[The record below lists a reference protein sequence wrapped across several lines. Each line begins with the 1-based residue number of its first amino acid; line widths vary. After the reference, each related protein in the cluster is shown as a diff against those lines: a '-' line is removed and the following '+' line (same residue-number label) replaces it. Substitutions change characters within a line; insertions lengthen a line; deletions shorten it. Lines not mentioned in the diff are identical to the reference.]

1 MKIMKLKYI
10 LPAAVLCAAV
20 FSVHAHA
27 ADVKVFVDDEQIV
40 FSDVQ
45 ASIIDSRTYVPLRG
59 VFEKLGY
66 TVEWDGATKTA
77 TLKNGNTAVIA
88 KTDDLRIE
96 KDDSRRAVGGSAYPI
111 IIEGRMMLP
120 VRAIS
125 EASGCAVTWDAETHA
140 VGIYSQD
147 TMPSDYKNPQ
157 GKGTKGEE
165 DYISEAYR
173 LCNEVKNI
181 ASDSKN
187 EGLLRFL
194 GRGYENVKTINIT
207 TSGNDRLKET
217 ADAIYALEPSGNAGT
232 LQPFFK
238 TYADTLCKY
247 ISITAAYSS
256 EEISLEEA
264 IAQIDSL
271 KEEKDELAITFSVAL
286 NDYFKQKNVFYE
298 GVYDEYVLDML
309 K

>member
-1 MKIMKLKYI
+1 MKLKYI
-10 LPAAVLCAAV
+10 LPVTALCAAL
-20 FSVHAHA
+20 FSGAVQA
-27 ADVKVFVDDEQIV
+27 ADVTVFVDDEQIS
-40 FSDVQ
+40 FPDVQ
-45 ASIIDSRTYVPLRG
+45 ATIVDSRTYVPLRG

-66 TVEWDGATKTA
+66 TVEWDGTTKTA
-77 TLKNGNTAVIA
+77 TLKSGNASVIA
-88 KTDDLRIE
+88 STDDLRIE
-96 KDDSRRAVGGSAYPI
+96 KDGARRAVGGSVYPI
-111 IIEGRMMLP
+111 ILDGRMLLP

-125 EASGCAVTWDAETHA
+125 EASGCAVTWDANTHA
-140 VGIYSQD
+140 VGIYTQD
-147 TMPSDYKNPQ
+147 TTPSDYKNPQ
-157 GKGTKGEE
+157 GKGTKSEE
-165 DYISEAYR
+165 DYITEAYR

-181 ASDSKN
+181 AATGKN

-194 GRGYENVKTINIT
+194 GKGYENVKTINIT
-207 TSGNDRLKET
+207 TSDNDRLKET
-217 ADAIYALEPSGNAGT
+217 ADAIYALEPSGDTGS

-247 ISITAAYSS
+247 ISITVAYSS
-256 EEISLEEA
+256 EEISMEEA
-264 IAQIDSL
+264 IAQIDAL